1 MEPIFNLTPEEQE
14 IEDELETGD
23 FVSVSASNADKAEWA
38 AMARHTLEKTKAIN
52 IRLTEKSLIKVKAA
66 AAREGLSYQT
76 FISSLIHK
84 NT

>member
-1 MEPIFNLTPEEQE
+1 MEPIITLTPEEKE
-14 IEDELETGD
+14 IENELETGG
-23 FVSVSASNADKAEWA
+23 FVSVPATDADKAQWS

-52 IRLTEKSLIKVKAA
+52 IRLTEKSLIKVKAV